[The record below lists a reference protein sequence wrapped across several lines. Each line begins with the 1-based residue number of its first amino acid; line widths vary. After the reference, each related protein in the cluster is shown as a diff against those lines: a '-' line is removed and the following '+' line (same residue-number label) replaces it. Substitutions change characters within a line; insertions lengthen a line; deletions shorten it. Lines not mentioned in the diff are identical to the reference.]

1 MKIYIYDEFSP
12 QDIAMMQALYS
23 RSSASVI
30 EHVEKVKKTGSGK
43 FMERFY
49 VGYGHA
55 SIADCGSTTI
65 FIEGVSMLVAKAIED
80 WPLFSGQES
89 SSRYIDYSK
98 QEIKDPIKSK
108 VSKKI
113 LNDWMSFYFGSQAK
127 LEEFLSEK
135 YPKKDG
141 EDEAVYRKAI
151 KARGFDILRGFLPA
165 GVTTQLSWHTN
176 LRQANDKLSLL
187 RHHPLKEVREL
198 AEDIMSSLR
207 EKYPQSFSHK
217 PNEVVEKYRSFLA
230 SKYNYY
236 IGNLNKD
243 FSARTSI
250 SKSEISKFKDIISK
264 RPEKTG
270 LPQFLAE
277 LGNLTFDFKLDFGSF
292 RDIQRHR
299 NGVCRMPLLTSK
311 FGFNEWYLS
320 ELPDEMRKEA
330 NMLIRSQLKAIKSL
344 KAPKEVLQYYFA
356 MGFNVACRV
365 TYGLPSSVYVAEL
378 RSGKTVHP
386 TLRKIAHKMGSSIKK
401 MFPNFKIYLDES
413 KDDFDVRRGLQT
425 ITERK

>member
-30 EHVEKVKKTGSGK
+30 EHVEKVKQTGSGK

-98 QEIKDPIKSK
+98 QEIKDPINSK
-108 VSKKI
+108 ASKKI
-113 LNDWMSFYFGSQAK
+113 LNDWMSFYLGSQAK

-135 YPKKDG
+135 YPKKEG
-141 EDEAVYRKAI
+141 EDEGVYCKAI

-187 RHHPLKEVREL
+187 RHHPLKEVRDL
-198 AEDIMSSLR
+198 AEDIMNSLR

-236 IGNLNKD
+236 TGNLKKD
-243 FSARTSI
+243 FSARTNI
-250 SKSEISKFKDIISK
+250 SKSEISKFKDIILK

-311 FGFNEWYLS
+311 FGFNEWYLD
-320 ELPDEMRKEA
+320 ELPCEMRKEA

-365 TYGLPSSVYVAEL
+365 TYGLPASVYVAEL

-413 KDDFDVRRGLQT
+413 KDDFDVRRGTQT
-425 ITERK
+425 ITEKK